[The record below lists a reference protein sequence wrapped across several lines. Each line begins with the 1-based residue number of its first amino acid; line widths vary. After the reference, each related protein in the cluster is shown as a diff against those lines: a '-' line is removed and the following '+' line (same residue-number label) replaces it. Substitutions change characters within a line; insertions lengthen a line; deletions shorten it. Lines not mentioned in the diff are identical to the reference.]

1 MDRKHT
7 SGILI
12 DRFHLPDVSW
22 IFSHYLASSCLTAYL
37 CLSFPKHNVT
47 VISSTAQFHLTSF

>member
-22 IFSHYLASSCLTAYL
+22 IFSHYLASSSAFVVRLSNH
-37 CLSFPKHNVT
+37 LSFPLL
-47 VISSTAQFHLTSF
+47 S

>member
-12 DRFHLPDVSW
+12 DRFHLPDISW
-22 IFSHYLASSCLTAYL
+22 IFSHYLASSFSAVVVR
-37 CLSFPKHNVT
+37 LSNRLSLPLL
-47 VISSTAQFHLTSF
+47 S